1 MRMVQKQDSRWQGEL
16 QDIQDLERPDHAMGF
31 PPDPRQYGM
40 PGLDGE
46 KEEER
51 KTMSRRTMRKDIAR
65 IARHYGLDHQLE
77 KLREEISELD
87 KAILD
92 LLSHGFRD
100 ELYLALVDE
109 LADVS
114 VVSME
119 VQDLLGSE
127 DKVRARMAFKVKR
140 QLDRMARGVE
150 R

>member
-1 MRMVQKQDSRWQGEL
+1 
-16 QDIQDLERPDHAMGF
+16 
-31 PPDPRQYGM
+31 
-40 PGLDGE
+40 
-46 KEEER
+46 
-51 KTMSRRTMRKDIAR
+51 MRKDIER

-87 KAILD
+87 KAIVD
-92 LLSHGFRD
+92 LLSHGFCD
-100 ELYLALVDE
+100 DLYLALVDE

-127 DKVRARMAFKVKR
+127 DAVRARMAFKVKR
-140 QLDRMARGVE
+140 QLERMARGVE

>member
-1 MRMVQKQDSRWQGEL
+1 
-16 QDIQDLERPDHAMGF
+16 
-31 PPDPRQYGM
+31 
-40 PGLDGE
+40 
-46 KEEER
+46 
-51 KTMSRRTMRKDIAR
+51 MRKDIAR

-140 QLDRMARGVE
+140 QLDRMSRGVE

>member
-1 MRMVQKQDSRWQGEL
+1 
-16 QDIQDLERPDHAMGF
+16 
-31 PPDPRQYGM
+31 
-40 PGLDGE
+40 
-46 KEEER
+46 
-51 KTMSRRTMRKDIAR
+51 MRKDIAR
-65 IARHYGLDHQLE
+65 IARHYGLDHQLD

-100 ELYLALVDE
+100 DLYLALVDE

-127 DKVRARMAFKVKR
+127 NAVRARMAFKVKR
-140 QLDRMARGVE
+140 QLERIARGVE